1 MPGTDGDRADIL
13 LVGEAVA
20 PTGYSRVLRGIF
32 EPMAERWRIR
42 HLAPRYEGGSHNYP
56 WPLDEARTEADLY
69 GFARLPELIRT
80 VRPRLV
86 FVLSD
91 LSYQSRYMKVLRDAR
106 GDCDFR
112 IVAYSPVEA
121 GPVAPETVEALEGI
135 DLHVLYTEFGRREVA
150 SAQEILGR
158 RRPDFVRPRLE
169 VIPHGVDTR
178 TFQPCSPDE
187 GSRRVLARRQILRG
201 FPELEDAFIVLNANR
216 NQPRKQIDAT
226 LKGFALFARD
236 KPENVKLYL
245 HMAVE
250 ERGWNLM
257 ILGQRLGLDDRLIL
271 ATDGNRHPELSSG
284 QLNLLYNACDVGL
297 NTSSAEGW
305 GLVSF
310 EHGATRAAQI
320 VPRHT
325 SQVEL
330 WEGAAEC
337 LQPALTTVNPGSLT
351 DVFLVSPESV
361 AAALER
367 LYADPGYR
375 QQMACKAFENAN
387 RPEYRWEEISRR
399 WESLLLEVL
408 G

>member
-1 MPGTDGDRADIL
+1 MLATDGDRADIL

-42 HLAPRYEGGSHNYP
+42 HLAPRYEGGAHDYP
-56 WPLDEARTEADLY
+56 WPLDQARTEADPY

-91 LSYQSRYMKVLRDAR
+91 LSYQSRYMKVLREVQR
-106 GDCDFR
+106 DFR

-121 GPVAPETVEALEGI
+121 GPVAPETVEALEGL

-150 SAQEILGR
+150 AAQEILGR

-178 TFQPCSPDE
+178 TFRPCSPDE
-187 GSRRVLARRQILRG
+187 GSRRVLARRQILHG

-216 NQPRKQIDAT
+216 NQPRKQIDTT

-250 ERGWNLM
+250 ERGWNIM
-257 ILGQRLGLDDRLIL
+257 ILGQRLRLEDRLIL

-325 SQVEL
+325 SQTEL

-337 LQPALTTVNPGSLT
+337 LHPALTTVNPGSLT

-375 QQMACKAFENAN
+375 QRMACQAFENAN

-399 WESLLLEVL
+399 WESLLLEIL

>member
-1 MPGTDGDRADIL
+1 MPGTDGGRADIL

-42 HLAPRYEGGSHNYP
+42 HLAPRYEGSPHDYP
-56 WPLDEARTEADLY
+56 WPLDEARTDADLY

-80 VRPRLV
+80 ARPRLV

-91 LSYQSRYMKVLRDAR
+91 LSYQARYMKILREIQ
-106 GDCDFR
+106 GDFR

-121 GPVAPETVEALEGI
+121 GPVAPETVEALEGL

-150 SAQEILGR
+150 AAQEALGR

-178 TFQPCSPDE
+178 TFRPSSPDE

-201 FPELEDAFIVLNANR
+201 FPELEDAFIVLNASR
-216 NQPRKQIDAT
+216 NQPRKQIDIT
-226 LKGFALFARD
+226 MKGFALFARD

-320 VPRHT
+320 VPGHT
-325 SQVEL
+325 SQTEL
-330 WEGAAEC
+330 WEGAAE
-337 LQPALTTVNPGSLT
+337 LLEPVLTTVTPGSLHEA
-351 DVFLVSPESV
+351 FLVSPEGV

-375 QQMACKAFENAN
+375 QRMAARAFENAN
-387 RPEYRWEEISRR
+387 RPEYRWEGISRR